1 MSPEAVCCLGLLAN
15 RDGFEKLIDLIE
27 PKRRVEFLAALE
39 TLAPMSPAQLRD
51 RWTELRRDEH
61 AALVRR
67 CEEAFGSSPG
77 QSTKAMA
84 TAGSITEEV
93 LW

>member
-27 PKRRVEFLAALE
+27 PDRRGEFLAALE
-39 TLAPMSPAQLRD
+39 TLAPMTPAELRD
-51 RWTELRRDEH
+51 RWAELRRDEH

-67 CEEAFGSSPG
+67 CEEAFGCSLG
-77 QSTKAMA
+77 HNTKEMA
-84 TAGSITEEV
+84 SGGNVTEEA

>member
-15 RDGFEKLIDLIE
+15 RHGFEKLIDLIE
-27 PKRRVEFLAALE
+27 PERRVEFLAALE
-39 TLAPMSPAQLRD
+39 TLVPMSPAQLRD
-51 RWTELRRDEH
+51 RWAELRRDEH

-67 CEEAFGSSPG
+67 CEEAFGCSPG